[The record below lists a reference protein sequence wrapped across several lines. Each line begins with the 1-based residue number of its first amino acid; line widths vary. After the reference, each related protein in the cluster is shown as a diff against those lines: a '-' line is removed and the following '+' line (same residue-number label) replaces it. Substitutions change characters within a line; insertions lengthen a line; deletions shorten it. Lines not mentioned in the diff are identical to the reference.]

1 MPVLVWLRDRAGG
14 GLPCSTSHAEQ
25 NHFYGAILPSIR
37 VPAVGWTL
45 DFGSVSKE
53 LHDFGNNTNMTII
66 TASTTESYY
75 VSGTLVIITF
85 IHLFNPP
92 NKSERYTVVLFP
104 FYS

>member
-1 MPVLVWLRDRAGG
+1 MPVLIWLRDRAGG

-25 NHFYGAILPSIR
+25 NHFYRAILPSIR

-45 DFGSVSKE
+45 DFDSKK
-53 LHDFGNNTNMTII
+53 LHDFSNNTNMTII
-66 TASTTESYY
+66 TASTTKSYY
-75 VSGTLVIITF
+75 VSGILVIITF

-92 NKSERYTVVLFP
+92 SKAKRYTAVLSP